1 MNRLD
6 VECEQKLDDCGEA
19 FTHVSFHIDG
29 RPLLEMVR
37 EFEAPFAGELAG
49 AYDSH
54 ACDCYTA
61 DFLTG
66 LEQAGDDEPGK
77 TELLCCTCGCMGCW
91 PLYARITVD
100 GNSVTWDGFEQPHR
114 DWSYEGFGPFV
125 FDLDQYRS
133 AIALIGR
140 RLQT

>member
-37 EFEAPFAGELAG
+37 EFETAFAGELAG
-49 AYDSH
+49 EYDTQ
-54 ACDCYTA
+54 ACGCYTEE
-61 DFLTG
+61 FLLG
-66 LEQAGDDEPGK
+66 RDGGQDK

-91 PLYARITVD
+91 PLNARITVD

-133 AIALIGR
+133 AIAVIGR
-140 RLQT
+140 RMPT